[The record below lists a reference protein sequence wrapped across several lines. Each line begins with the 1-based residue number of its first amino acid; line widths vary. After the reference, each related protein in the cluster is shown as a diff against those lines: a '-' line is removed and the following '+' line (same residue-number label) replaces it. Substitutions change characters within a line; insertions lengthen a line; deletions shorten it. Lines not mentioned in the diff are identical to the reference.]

1 MELFERTPQEY
12 FPIDQVLASAKER
25 LTTLARGDN
34 GDGLGDH

>member
-12 FPIDQVLASAKER
+12 FPIDQVSASAKER

-34 GDGLGDH
+34 GDGFGDH